1 MGRLFQLKRTK
12 AIWQPNVMSGPRQRN
27 TIILKDTIF
36 LQVIFK
42 RFFQNTN
49 IHNIC
54 IIYKHTETHIKGAF
68 CPKKGPVKDKNGRDL
83 IDTKEIK
90 KKWKEYMEKLYKKYL
105 NEPDYYDGVVSHPEP
120 DILEYKVKWAL

>member
-1 MGRLFQLKRTK
+1 MARRDKKVFFKEQCSITEENNKRGKTRDLFRKTG
-12 AIWQPNVMSGPRQRN
+12 N
-27 TIILKDTIF
+27 
-36 LQVIFK
+36 
-42 RFFQNTN
+42 
-49 IHNIC
+49 
-54 IIYKHTETHIKGAF
+54 IKGALF
-68 CPKKGPVKDKNGRDL
+68 PNMGTIKDKNGRDL